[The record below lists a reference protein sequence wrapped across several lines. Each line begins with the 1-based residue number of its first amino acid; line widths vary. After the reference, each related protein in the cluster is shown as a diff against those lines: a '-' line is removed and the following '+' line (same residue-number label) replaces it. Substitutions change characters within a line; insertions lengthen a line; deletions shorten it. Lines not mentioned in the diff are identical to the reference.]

1 MMWGGS
7 GWWWVGAVLVV
18 VCMVMMLRMMSHGH
32 SGHDRSTH
40 DGRTGPERKLADRLA
55 SGEIDV
61 DEYERL
67 LEVLRRPDSAAP
79 SATRVPDASP
89 AGSSGG
95 KTTNSR

>member
-1 MMWGGS
+1 
-7 GWWWVGAVLVV
+7 VLVV
-18 VCMVMMLRMMSHGH
+18 VCKVMLRMMSHGH

-67 LEVLRRPDSAAP
+67 LEVLRRPDGAP
-79 SATRVPDASP
+79 SATRVPDVSP
-89 AGSSGG
+89 AGSSGRRRRASQAR
-95 KTTNSR
+95 SR